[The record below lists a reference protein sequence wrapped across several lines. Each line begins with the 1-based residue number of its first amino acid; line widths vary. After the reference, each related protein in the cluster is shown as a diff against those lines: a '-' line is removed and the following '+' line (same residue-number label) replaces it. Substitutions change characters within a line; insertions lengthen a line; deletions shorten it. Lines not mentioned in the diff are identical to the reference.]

1 MCANCPLCYFQVW
14 FLEFFGR
21 FPWKRGDMSPFP
33 AILCWTTIARR
44 PARGRGRKSITY
56 VEALATIT
64 GSDAGSVDFFPWA
77 PNRYEPALFE
87 GAFSIVYQRRILRGF
102 CCDVYFLGERVTRQ
116 HGRGLPA
123 MVPLNPPEDMIS
135 LEVGTPSWVIGREG
149 TSYDQLSFE
158 GDYDLFVRAHLRT
171 PQVLRAEGISTL
183 PLPSS
188 RVAFKQGDQNML
200 FDMPV
205 ADTLPRRIRPPPGA
219 RV

>member
-1 MCANCPLCYFQVW
+1 MCANRLLCYLSGVVLGIFRQVPV
-14 FLEFFGR
+14 EA
-21 FPWKRGDMSPFP
+21 RGYVAFSCYPLLDYCSQ
-33 AILCWTTIARR
+33 TS
-44 PARGRGRKSITY
+44 ARGRGRTSITY

-64 GSDAGSVDFFPWA
+64 GSDADSVNFFPWA

-135 LEVGTPSWVIGREG
+135 LEVGSPSWVIGREG
-149 TSYDQLSFE
+149 TSYDQLSFG

-188 RVAFKQGDQNML
+188 RVAFMQGDQSML
-200 FDMPV
+200 FDIPI